1 MSTLDLPLRT
11 IRVYGTLAKELK
23 RREFKAAVRSPI
35 DAINFLLVN
44 FPGIKNYIKPR
55 AFQIVVGNTAIAEH
69 QLSTPLDATIEI
81 RIIPAIC
88 GAGGSIG
95 SILLGTALIAASIIF
110 PFTAPYLLPLGIG
123 LVLTGV
129 SQLLMPVITDD
140 PERDD
145 PAKSYNFSGVQQ
157 TSREGVS
164 VPVVYGDI
172 ITGSVVISA
181 GFEEFDDEID
191 IDFSSDSPA
200 PLTGTSFSTDVPIT
214 NCGYDTYPYGTA
226 PSCVEAEHQY
236 VWDIEFCFDYDYT
249 DFTAFGCTT
258 VDQGYCT
265 SPGGEFN
272 APNQTV
278 RGRSY
283 PRFYRYW
290 PEGPLYKRALTN
302 EGNEVNCPCT
312 EVRDGVV
319 TPLPKWVREDGILDH
334 GQFIIATC
342 DEEELTYQGD
352 VLIQSLGLPFDLC
365 YLHPSGDPGI
375 SPDDYFRS
383 TISWSVVGARII
395 DQYGNSYEVDPAGFP
410 HTGFLD
416 NLP

>member
-44 FPGIKNYIKPR
+44 FPRIKNYIKPR
-55 AFQIVVGNTAIAEH
+55 AFQIIVGNTAIAEH
-69 QLSTPLDATIEI
+69 QLSTPLEATIEI

-129 SQLLMPVITDD
+129 AQLLIPVVTDD

-200 PLTGTSFSTDVPIT
+200 PLTGTPFPANVPVT
-214 NCGYDTYPYGTA
+214 NCEEYL
-226 PSCVEAEHQY
+226 CIEADHQY
-236 VWDIEFCFDYDYT
+236 IWDIEFCFDYDYT
-249 DFTAFGCTT
+249 DDTTFGCTT
-258 VDQGYCT
+258 VDQGYCQ

-278 RGRSY
+278 KGRAY
-283 PRFYRYW
+283 PRFWKYW
-290 PEGPLYKRALTN
+290 PESPLYKRAITN
-302 EGNEVNCPCT
+302 EGTLVNCACT
-312 EVRDGVV
+312 EVRNGQVV
-319 TPLPKWVREDGILDH
+319 VLPKWVREDNRLDH
-334 GQFIIATC
+334 GQYIIATC
-342 DEEELTYQGD
+342 YEEELTYQGD
-352 VLIQSLGLPFDLC
+352 VVIQSLQLPFDLC
-365 YLHPSGDPGI
+365 YLHPSGDPEI
-375 SPDDYFRS
+375 SPDSYFRS